1 MCSLAQCLLY
11 AHRSVTPRS
20 YRFISSST
28 RQLFTLYQVQF
39 RAQVDTVLYCVLCW
53 FSPNF
58 SHIMTAVKIRKLDI
72 FYRANVD
79 QTVRIH
85 DNSSDCKVSKL
96 LPFARAVY
104 LDSVLLITRSVIC
117 LCSVDRFF
125 SLMERGFVFCD
136 AGI

>member
-1 MCSLAQCLLY
+1 
-11 AHRSVTPRS
+11 
-20 YRFISSST
+20 
-28 RQLFTLYQVQF
+28 
-39 RAQVDTVLYCVLCW
+39 
-53 FSPNF
+53 
-58 SHIMTAVKIRKLDI
+58 MTAVKIRKLDI